1 MKLKNLM
8 DVAIPE
14 VSIMLVGIK
23 RDGMEI
29 GYDFINNTWLDNN
42 LFTPNRI
49 CTVEKFMNTKF
60 YKRIREN
67 KMEEFGIFKGRSVST
82 LKDMEFYNG
91 IVLKVSVYIETGKH
105 AIMES
110 KLNRDKINEERKR
123 KSIEISRLK
132 NPPKKK
138 KVHNYKPNKFKT
150 RTWKPENKNPS

>member
-23 RDGMEI
+23 RDGTEI
-29 GYDFINNTWLDNN
+29 GYDFNHNIWLDNN
-42 LFTPNRI
+42 LFTPDRI
-49 CTVEKFMNTKF
+49 YIVEDFMKTKF
-60 YKRIREN
+60 YKTIKEN

-82 LKDMEFYNG
+82 LEDMKFYNG
-91 IVLKVSVYIETGKH
+91 IVLKVSIYIETGKH
-105 AIMES
+105 AVMES
-110 KLNRDKINEERKR
+110 KLNRDKVIEERKR

-138 KVHNYKPNKFKT
+138 KVHSYKPNKLKT
-150 RTWKPENKNPS
+150 RTWKPEKKNPS